1 MRLET
6 HTHTHTHTLTE
17 PIEPDEGVISKA
29 CHTPQI
35 KGVTHP
41 TAASFNAKDHRMHV
55 LPLLTELWEIR
66 VKCRTCRE

>member
-6 HTHTHTHTLTE
+6 HTHTHTLTE
-17 PIEPDEGVISKA
+17 RIELDERVISKA

-35 KGVTHP
+35 KGVTHS
-41 TAASFNAKDHRMHV
+41 TAASFNAKDHRMRV

-66 VKCRTCRE
+66 VECRTCRE